1 MCKKRFID
9 VVFMATLEMIAS
21 DSHNVEDQPKDMSD
35 LPGVTRH
42 FVKNYTYCKSMH
54 GKPALG
60 LHS

>member
-1 MCKKRFID
+1 
-9 VVFMATLEMIAS
+9 MATLEMIAS

-54 GKPALG
+54 GQPALG